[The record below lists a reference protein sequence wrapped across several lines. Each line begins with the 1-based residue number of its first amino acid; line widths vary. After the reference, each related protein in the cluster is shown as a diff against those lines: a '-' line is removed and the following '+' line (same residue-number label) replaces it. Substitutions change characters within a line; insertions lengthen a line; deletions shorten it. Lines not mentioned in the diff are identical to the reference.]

1 MRDKHATRPL
11 RTVCRW
17 ARRHPPGAVA
27 HRPSAG
33 EHRFWTRP
41 RRRPR
46 RRALLHR
53 ITTQRRRR
61 GPLLAFSYHSCL
73 HLRTYILC
81 GGHTFHSLRHPPPCG
96 QKRSTTTAATHIHT
110 IRRPNAILCVVFVS
124 FLDAHA
130 PLFRGRDA
138 IRSYVLLTLAAIAPR
153 RHDCARSRRRRGCNP
168 T

>member
-1 MRDKHATRPL
+1 MPLARCAPCAGGHGGTRQGPWRIGPL
-11 RTVCRW
+11 
-17 ARRHPPGAVA
+17 
-27 HRPSAG
+27 AG
-33 EHRFWTRP
+33 EHRSWTRP

-61 GPLLAFSYHSCL
+61 GPSSAFSYHSCL

-81 GGHTFHSLRHPPPCG
+81 GGHTFHSLRHPPPLRP
-96 QKRSTTTAATHIHT
+96 QPSTTTAATHIHT
-110 IRRPNAILCVVFVS
+110 IRPPNAIPCVVLMN

-130 PLFRGRDA
+130 PLSQGRDA

-153 RHDCARSRRRRGCNP
+153 RHDRARSRRSRGCNP
-168 T
+168 S